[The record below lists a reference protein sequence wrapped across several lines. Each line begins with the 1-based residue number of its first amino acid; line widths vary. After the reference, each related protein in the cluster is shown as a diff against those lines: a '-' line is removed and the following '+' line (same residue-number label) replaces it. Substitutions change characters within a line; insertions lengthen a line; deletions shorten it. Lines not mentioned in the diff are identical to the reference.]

1 MTYNN
6 MDDTAVQIPRERF
19 EARQRELAQI
29 TCSRPSPSSTSS
41 KDRTLKGGSTTR
53 ETKKAEETVEGGELM
68 TVERTDLVMTGEE
81 MMTIKSTTVNS
92 IILKDA
98 IEQDLLQGSPYPGQ
112 VVVASIDNIQ
122 ALR

>member
-6 MDDTAVQIPRERF
+6 MDDTSVQIPRDRF

-29 TCSRPSPSSTSS
+29 TCSKPTSSSTSS
-41 KDRTLKGGSTTR
+41 KDRNLKGGSTTR
-53 ETKKAEETVEGGELM
+53 ETKMGKETVEGCELM
-68 TVERTDLVMTGEE
+68 TDDGTDLVMTGEE

-98 IEQDLLQGSPYPGQ
+98 IEQQLLQGSPYPSQ